1 MQKKHHQTN
10 PYGKDMRHENWRIS
24 VTGKAKL
31 TSVLLMMLLLT
42 VSVSCCKQR
51 EKPSVS
57 GNKADTIAT
66 EKKDLL
72 QLYDKQIRAYY
83 EELSDVGM
91 DGIEVMPCK
100 SQVEYTDIAIEL
112 IYEAL
117 KRTGF
122 RTVDNETA
130 RKAILKYYGVDI
142 SQNNTTLAEQG
153 FLTYIFKNG
162 NPTERKRQNI
172 AMNSAFYEKPSY
184 FWNKIIYVPN
194 YNYIF
199 PHPTINEVVDIKGLP
214 DIFEED
220 YDVRLFK
227 TGKLYYD
234 LSRKEPYYENEFIF
248 HDSKKAFAWLKKNE
262 WGFLTNLLQK
272 YGYDKN
278 EEINR
283 LLLEWMVMEYATVAK
298 SHILDETF
306 AIKKKTK
313 WPHVE
318 IREGLLKSVLKLPVK
333 VENIKISSLMNT
345 YIKYMLHEDEE
356 DIPDWATEFN
366 KEERY
371 KVAAYL
377 CYYQYRFCKKFG
389 VEETEL
395 LGQALYND
403 TAFRDYIADENYFN
417 LQGFQELCNKVYEE
431 VDISEKLKKAYHE

>member
-1 MQKKHHQTN
+1 MKKRSIIK
-10 PYGKDMRHENWRIS
+10 Y
-24 VTGKAKL
+24 
-31 TSVLLMMLLLT
+31 VLLALLSL
-42 VSVSCCKQR
+42 SFASSCNKQHKKTD
-51 EKPSVS
+51 EA
-57 GNKADTIAT
+57 KANDTKVHT
-66 EKKDLL
+66 EKDLL
-72 QLYDKQIRAYY
+72 KVYDKQIRAFY

-91 DGIEVMPCK
+91 DGIEIMPSK
-100 SQVEYTDIAIEL
+100 HQVEYTDIAIEL
-112 IYEAL
+112 IHEAL
-117 KRTGF
+117 KKHGYRA
-122 RTVDNETA
+122 VDNETA
-130 RKAILKYYGVDI
+130 RKAIQKYYGVDI
-142 SQNNTTLAEQG
+142 SQNNNALAEQG
-153 FLTYIFKNG
+153 FRTYIFKNG
-162 NPTERKRQNI
+162 NPTERRKQTN
-172 AMNSAFYEKPSY
+172 AMISASYEKPSY
-184 FWNKIIYVPN
+184 FWNKTIYVPN

-199 PHPTINEVVDIKGLP
+199 PHPTIHEVVDIKGLP

-278 EEINR
+278 EEINK

-356 DIPDWATEFN
+356 DTPDWAKEFN

-389 VEETEL
+389 VEETDL
-395 LGQALYND
+395 LGEALYND
-403 TAFRDYIADENYFN
+403 TAFRDYIADKNYFN
-417 LQGFQELCNKVYEE
+417 LEGYKALCNKVYNN
-431 VDISEKLKKAYHE
+431 VANSEKLKNTYDE

>member
-1 MQKKHHQTN
+1 MKKRSIIK
-10 PYGKDMRHENWRIS
+10 Y
-24 VTGKAKL
+24 
-31 TSVLLMMLLLT
+31 VLLALLSL
-42 VSVSCCKQR
+42 SFASSCNKQHKKTN
-51 EKPSVS
+51 EA
-57 GNKADTIAT
+57 KANDTKVHT
-66 EKKDLL
+66 EKDLL
-72 QLYDKQIRAYY
+72 KVYEKQIRAYY

-91 DGIEVMPCK
+91 DGIEVMPCE

-117 KRTGF
+117 KITGF

-162 NPTERKRQNI
+162 KPTERKRQNI

-234 LSRKEPYYENEFIF
+234 LSRKESYYENEFIF
-248 HDSKKAFAWLKKNE
+248 HDNKKAFAWLKKHE

-283 LLLEWMVMEYATVAK
+283 LLLNWMIMEYATVAK
-298 SHILDETF
+298 SHILNETF

-318 IREGLLKSVLKLPVK
+318 IREGLLKSILKLPAK
-333 VENIKISSLMNT
+333 TENIKINSLMNT
-345 YIKYMLHEDEE
+345 YIKYMMNEDGE
-356 DIPDWATEFN
+356 DIPDWTKEFN

-431 VDISEKLKKAYHE
+431 VDTSEKLKKAYHE

>member
-1 MQKKHHQTN
+1 MKKRSIIK
-10 PYGKDMRHENWRIS
+10 Y
-24 VTGKAKL
+24 
-31 TSVLLMMLLLT
+31 VLLALLSL
-42 VSVSCCKQR
+42 SFASSCNKQH
-51 EKPSVS
+51 KKTD
-57 GNKADTIAT
+57 GAKANDTKVHT
-66 EKKDLL
+66 EKDLL
-72 QLYDKQIRAYY
+72 KVYEKQIRAYY

-122 RTVDNETA
+122 RSVDNETA

-162 NPTERKRQNI
+162 KPTERKRQNI

-234 LSRKEPYYENEFIF
+234 LSRKESYYENEFIF
-248 HDSKKAFAWLKKNE
+248 HDNKKAFAWLKNHE

-283 LLLEWMVMEYATVAK
+283 LLLNWMIMEYATVAK
-298 SHILDETF
+298 SHILNETF

-318 IREGLLKSVLKLPVK
+318 IREGLLKSILKLP
-333 VENIKISSLMNT
+333 
-345 YIKYMLHEDEE
+345 
-356 DIPDWATEFN
+356 ATEKN
-366 KEERY
+366 KEWEILFNDYIDYLLNEEEQKLPMWMTEFTKKERY

-377 CYYQYRFCKKFG
+377 CYYLYKISKKNGF
-389 VEETEL
+389 TDTSL
-395 LGQALYND
+395 LGHALYYNN
-403 TAFRDYIADENYFN
+403 AFYKYIETSA
-417 LQGFQELCNKVYEE
+417 
-431 VDISEKLKKAYHE
+431 KLLI

>member
-1 MQKKHHQTN
+1 MKKRSIIK
-10 PYGKDMRHENWRIS
+10 Y
-24 VTGKAKL
+24 
-31 TSVLLMMLLLT
+31 VLLALLSL
-42 VSVSCCKQR
+42 SFASSCNKQHKKTD
-51 EKPSVS
+51 EA
-57 GNKADTIAT
+57 KANDTKVHT
-66 EKKDLL
+66 EKDLL
-72 QLYDKQIRAYY
+72 KVYEKQIRAYY

-117 KRTGF
+117 KKMGF

-220 YDVRLFK
+220 YDVSLFK

-234 LSRKEPYYENEFIF
+234 LSRKESYYENEFIF
-248 HDSKKAFAWLKKNE
+248 HDNKKAFAWLKNHE

-283 LLLEWMVMEYATVAK
+283 LLLNWMIMEYATVAK
-298 SHILDETF
+298 SHILNETF

-318 IREGLLKSVLKLPVK
+318 IREGLLKSILKLPAK
-333 VENIKISSLMNT
+333 TENIKISSLMNT
-345 YIKYMLHEDEE
+345 YIKYMMNEDGE

-366 KEERY
+366 REERY

-417 LQGFQELCNKVYEE
+417 LQGFQELCNKVYDE
-431 VDISEKLKKAYHE
+431 VDTSEKLKKAYHE

>member
-1 MQKKHHQTN
+1 
-10 PYGKDMRHENWRIS
+10 
-24 VTGKAKL
+24 
-31 TSVLLMMLLLT
+31 ML
-42 VSVSCCKQR
+42 
-51 EKPSVS
+51 
-57 GNKADTIAT
+57 
-66 EKKDLL
+66 
-72 QLYDKQIRAYY
+72 
-83 EELSDVGM
+83 
-91 DGIEVMPCK
+91 
-100 SQVEYTDIAIEL
+100 
-112 IYEAL
+112 
-117 KRTGF
+117 
-122 RTVDNETA
+122 
-130 RKAILKYYGVDI
+130 I

-234 LSRKEPYYENEFIF
+234 LSRKESYYENEFIF
-248 HDSKKAFAWLKKNE
+248 HDNKKAFAWLKNHE

-283 LLLEWMVMEYATVAK
+283 LLLNWMIMEYATVAK
-298 SHILDETF
+298 SHILNETF

-318 IREGLLKSVLKLPVK
+318 IREGLLKSILKQPATEENKEWEILFNDYIDYLLNEEEQKLP
-333 VENIKISSLMNT
+333 MW
-345 YIKYMLHEDEE
+345 M
-356 DIPDWATEFN
+356 TEFT
-366 KEERY
+366 KKERY

-377 CYYQYRFCKKFG
+377 CYYLYKISKKNGF
-389 VEETEL
+389 TDTSL
-395 LGQALYND
+395 LGHALYYNN
-403 TAFRDYIADENYFN
+403 AFYKYIVDQHYFN
-417 LQGFQELCNKVYEE
+417 LPGFEALCYKVYDDYDTDVKIRTHQDE
-431 VDISEKLKKAYHE
+431 

>member
-1 MQKKHHQTN
+1 MLPYNAYFCAYIKHFLLFQMKN
-10 PYGKDMRHENWRIS
+10 IRDLLLLLLLVG
-24 VTGKAKL
+24 L
-31 TSVLLMMLLLT
+31 TSG
-42 VSVSCCKQR
+42 CKKAR
-51 EKPSVS
+51 EKAHAPITLS
-57 GNKADTIAT
+57 AT
-66 EKKDLL
+66 PEKQNLL
-72 QLYDKQIRAYY
+72 KVYEKPIRAYY

-91 DGIEVMPCK
+91 DGIEVMSRK
-100 SQVEYTDIAIEL
+100 DQVEYTDIAIEL
-112 IYEAL
+112 IHEAL
-117 KRTGF
+117 KKRGYQP
-122 RTVDNETA
+122 VDDETA

-142 SQNNTTLAEQG
+142 AQNNSILAQQS
-153 FLTYIFKNG
+153 FLSFIFKDG
-162 NPTERKRQNI
+162 DPAERKRQELS
-172 AMNSAFYEKPSY
+172 MNQNCCSKASY
-184 FWNKIIYVPN
+184 FWNKTIYVPN

-199 PHPTINEVVDIKGLP
+199 PHPTIHEVVDIKGLP

-356 DIPDWATEFN
+356 DTPDWAKEFN

-389 VEETEL
+389 VEETDL
-395 LGQALYND
+395 LGEVLYND
-403 TAFRDYIADENYFN
+403 TAFRDYIADKNYFN
-417 LQGFQELCNKVYEE
+417 LEGYKALCNKVYNN
-431 VDISEKLKKAYHE
+431 VANSEKLKNTYDE

>member
-1 MQKKHHQTN
+1 MKKRSIIK
-10 PYGKDMRHENWRIS
+10 Y
-24 VTGKAKL
+24 
-31 TSVLLMMLLLT
+31 VLLALLSL
-42 VSVSCCKQR
+42 SSASSCNKQH
-51 EKPSVS
+51 KKTD
-57 GNKADTIAT
+57 GANANDTKVHT
-66 EKKDLL
+66 EKDLL
-72 QLYDKQIRAYY
+72 KVYEKQIRAYY

-122 RTVDNETA
+122 RSVDNETA

-234 LSRKEPYYENEFIF
+234 LSRKESYYENEFIF
-248 HDSKKAFAWLKKNE
+248 HDNKKAFAWLKKHE

-283 LLLEWMVMEYATVAK
+283 LLLNWMIMEYATVAK
-298 SHILDETF
+298 SHILNETF

-318 IREGLLKSVLKLPVK
+318 IREGLLRSILKLPAK
-333 VENIKISSLMNT
+333 TENIKISSLMNT

-356 DIPDWATEFN
+356 DTPDWAKEFN

-417 LQGFQELCNKVYEE
+417 LQGFQELCNKVYDE
-431 VDISEKLKKAYHE
+431 VDTSEKLKKSLS

>member
-1 MQKKHHQTN
+1 MKKRSIIK
-10 PYGKDMRHENWRIS
+10 Y
-24 VTGKAKL
+24 
-31 TSVLLMMLLLT
+31 VLLALLSL
-42 VSVSCCKQR
+42 SFASSCNKQH
-51 EKPSVS
+51 KKTD
-57 GNKADTIAT
+57 GAKANDTKVHT
-66 EKKDLL
+66 EKDLL
-72 QLYDKQIRAYY
+72 KVYEKQIRAYY

-162 NPTERKRQNI
+162 NPIERKKQV
-172 AMNSAFYEKPSY
+172 ASMNEGYFQKPAY
-184 FWNKIIYVPN
+184 FWDKTIYVPN
-194 YNYIF
+194 YNYIHS
-199 PHPTINEVVDIKGLP
+199 HPTINEVVDIKGLP
-214 DIFEED
+214 EIFEED
-220 YDVRLFK
+220 YDARLFK
-227 TGKLYYD
+227 KGKLYY
-234 LSRKEPYYENEFIF
+234 RIYREEAYYENEFIF
-248 HDSKKAFAWLKKNE
+248 HDSKRAFEWLKNHE
-262 WGFLTNLLQK
+262 WGFLTDLLQK

-283 LLLEWMVMEYATVAK
+283 LLLNWMIMEYATVAK
-298 SHILDETF
+298 SHILNETF

-318 IREGLLKSVLKLPVK
+318 IREGLLRSILKLPAK
-333 VENIKISSLMNT
+333 TENIKISSLMNT
-345 YIKYMLHEDEE
+345 YIKYMMNEDGE

-366 KEERY
+366 REERY

-431 VDISEKLKKAYHE
+431 VDTSEKLKKAYHE

>member
-1 MQKKHHQTN
+1 MKKRSIIK
-10 PYGKDMRHENWRIS
+10 Y
-24 VTGKAKL
+24 
-31 TSVLLMMLLLT
+31 VLLALLSL
-42 VSVSCCKQR
+42 SFASSCNKQHKKTD
-51 EKPSVS
+51 EA
-57 GNKADTIAT
+57 NANDTKVHT
-66 EKKDLL
+66 EKDLL
-72 QLYDKQIRAYY
+72 KVYEKQIRAYY

-122 RTVDNETA
+122 RSVDNETA

-234 LSRKEPYYENEFIF
+234 LSRKESYYENEFIF
-248 HDSKKAFAWLKKNE
+248 HDNKKAFAWLKNHE
-262 WGFLTNLLQK
+262 WGFLGAT
-272 YGYDKN
+272 DK
-278 EEINR
+278 
-283 LLLEWMVMEYATVAK
+283 
-298 SHILDETF
+298 
-306 AIKKKTK
+306 
-313 WPHVE
+313 PCG
-318 IREGLLKSVLKLPVK
+318 EGLG
-333 VENIKISSLMNT
+333 
-345 YIKYMLHEDEE
+345 
-356 DIPDWATEFN
+356 
-366 KEERY
+366 
-371 KVAAYL
+371 
-377 CYYQYRFCKKFG
+377 C
-389 VEETEL
+389 
-395 LGQALYND
+395 
-403 TAFRDYIADENYFN
+403 
-417 LQGFQELCNKVYEE
+417 
-431 VDISEKLKKAYHE
+431 

>member
-1 MQKKHHQTN
+1 MKKRSIIK
-10 PYGKDMRHENWRIS
+10 Y
-24 VTGKAKL
+24 
-31 TSVLLMMLLLT
+31 VLLALLSL
-42 VSVSCCKQR
+42 SSASSCNKQHKKTD
-51 EKPSVS
+51 EA
-57 GNKADTIAT
+57 KANDTKVHT
-66 EKKDLL
+66 EKDLL
-72 QLYDKQIRAYY
+72 KVYEKQIRAYY

-117 KRTGF
+117 KKTGF

-234 LSRKEPYYENEFIF
+234 LSRKESYYENEFIF
-248 HDSKKAFAWLKKNE
+248 HDNKKAFAWLKNHE

-283 LLLEWMVMEYATVAK
+283 LLLNWMIMEYATVAK
-298 SHILDETF
+298 SHILNETF

-318 IREGLLKSVLKLPVK
+318 IREGLLKSILKLPAK
-333 VENIKISSLMNT
+333 TENIKISSLMNT

-366 KEERY
+366 REERY

-377 CYYQYRFCKKFG
+377 CYYQYRF
-389 VEETEL
+389 
-395 LGQALYND
+395 
-403 TAFRDYIADENYFN
+403 
-417 LQGFQELCNKVYEE
+417 
-431 VDISEKLKKAYHE
+431 